1 MESVRRRR
9 RPAVSCDLC
18 RKRKMRCNRGSPCS
32 NCMRARK
39 GDCVYENPPPA
50 ERSTT
55 GQDHVADTGGDF
67 NAFLSLPTPED
78 LVASANSGL
87 PGVSTGAASSSTGAP
102 TPVSQSSVQELDI
115 LRNRVRQLESQLSS
129 TTAVPSQ
136 SHVST
141 PASTLETSSSRLGG
155 TFHLHS
161 QGQHVGALA
170 TPRAISHKSR
180 FFGQSHFV
188 CGLPLLRD
196 IIEAIDQYATET
208 SGLVVAVQKC
218 KTMAKRIK
226 ALRAPAWPTPLTTEL
241 ASKAVCDSLVECY
254 LKGVEKV
261 YRILHIPT
269 FRNKYDALWTADVES
284 DRDFVAQ
291 LKLVLA
297 LGATTYDDNFSLRAS
312 AVQWI
317 YEVQTWISEPEFKSR
332 LGVQFLQ
339 TNILLVLTREMVSV
353 GGESSWI
360 ACGSL
365 LRTAVSMG
373 LHRDPALL
381 SKTTTMACE
390 MRRRLWNTIL
400 ELCLQS
406 SLSSGGPPMIT
417 EGEFDT
423 EPPGNFDDDQII
435 IDGATLRPDSVFT
448 QVSTPR
454 ALRMTFASR
463 LKVVKLLNDLRSG
476 ESYQETLRVDAEL
489 KASYKEA
496 NRVLKDCKKGQN
508 SPTEFE
514 LSVGDF
520 IMRRYLCA
528 LHFPYYG
535 LSLQEPS
542 YAFSRKM
549 TVESAFRM
557 WSTVSSDSAG
567 GATSPD
573 KQQFARLVACSSGFF
588 RLSAWQSSILL
599 VLELRSTVQEDD
611 GFSLAPV
618 RPDLLNVME
627 DSKSWNLRTIEA
639 GETNIK
645 GYLMLSILMAQIKG
659 IMRHLSETEI
669 VESIVKAGE
678 EAMQGALVVFESL
691 LAQLQPEGTEIQ
703 DLQEIDLTFM
713 DDWDSL
719 MVDDFLDDGVSDPMA
734 WIF

>member
-1 MESVRRRR
+1 
-9 RPAVSCDLC
+9 
-18 RKRKMRCNRGSPCS
+18 MRCNRGSPCS

-39 GDCVYENPPPA
+39 GECVYENPPPSQ
-50 ERSTT
+50 RSTAS
-55 GQDHVADTGGDF
+55 QDHVAQLGGDY

-78 LVASANSGL
+78 LAASASSGL
-87 PGVSTGAASSSTGAP
+87 HGVSTGAASSSTGAP
-102 TPVSQSSVQELDI
+102 TPVSQSSVQELDM

-129 TTAVPSQ
+129 TTATPLQ

-141 PASTLETSSSRLGG
+141 PASTLETSTSRLGG
-155 TFHLHS
+155 TFYLHS
-161 QGQHVGALA
+161 HRQHVGALA

-208 SGLVVAVQKC
+208 SGLVVAVHKC
-218 KTMAKRIK
+218 KTMARRIK
-226 ALRAPAWPTPLTTEL
+226 SLRAPAWPTPLTTEL
-241 ASKAVCDSLVECY
+241 ASKALCDSLVECY
-254 LKGVEKV
+254 LESIEKV

-269 FRNKYDALWTADVES
+269 FRNKYDALWTSDAES

-297 LGATTYDDNFSLRAS
+297 LGSTTYDDNFSLRAS
-312 AVQWI
+312 AIRWI

-332 LGVQFLQ
+332 LGIQFLQ
-339 TNILLVLTREMVSV
+339 TNILLVLAREMVSV

-373 LHRDPALL
+373 LHRDPTLL

-417 EGEFDT
+417 EKEFDT
-423 EPPGNFDDDQII
+423 EPPGNFDDDEIMAN
-435 IDGATLRPDSVFT
+435 GATSRPNSVFT
-448 QVSTPR
+448 QVSTAR
-454 ALRMTFASR
+454 ALRLTFATR
-463 LKVVKLLNDLRSG
+463 LKVVKLLNDLKSG
-476 ESYQETLRVDAEL
+476 DSYQDTLRLDAEL

-496 NRVLKDCKKGQN
+496 NRMLKDCKKSQN

-514 LSVGDF
+514 LTVGDF

-557 WSTVSSDSAG
+557 WSTISPDSASMV
-567 GATSPD
+567 TSPD
-573 KQQFARLVACSSGFF
+573 KQQFTRLVTCSSGFF
-588 RLSAWQSSILL
+588 RLSAWQSSIIL

-611 GFSLAPV
+611 GFSLTPV
-618 RPDLLNVME
+618 RPDLLKVME

-645 GYLMLSILMAQIKG
+645 GYLMLSILMAQIMG
-659 IMRHLSETEI
+659 IMRHISETEI
-669 VESIVKAGE
+669 VEFILKAGE
-678 EAMQGALVVFESL
+678 EAMQDALAVFESF
-691 LAQLQPEGTEIQ
+691 LAQLQPGGTEIQ
-703 DLQEIDLTFM
+703 DLQDIDLSFM
-713 DDWDSL
+713 NDWDSL
-719 MVDDFLDDGVSDPMA
+719 MVDDFLDDGGGVSDPMA

>member
-1 MESVRRRR
+1 
-9 RPAVSCDLC
+9 
-18 RKRKMRCNRGSPCS
+18 MRCNRGSPCS

-39 GDCVYENPPPA
+39 GDCVYDNPPPVQRNA
-50 ERSTT
+50 R
-55 GQDHVADTGGDF
+55 GQDHVAYARHDF
-67 NAFLSLPTPED
+67 HGISLPTPED
-78 LVASANSGL
+78 FVASSNSGL
-87 PGVSTGAASSSTGAP
+87 PGMTTGAASSSTGAP
-102 TPVSQSSVQELDI
+102 TPVSQSSVQELEI
-115 LRNRVRQLESQLSS
+115 LRNKVRQLEVQLSS
-129 TTAVPSQ
+129 TTAAPSQ

-141 PASTLETSSSRLGG
+141 PAPNLETSSSKLGG

-161 QGQHVGALA
+161 QRQQGNALA
-170 TPRAISHKSR
+170 IPRAISHKSR

-188 CGLPLLRD
+188 CGLPLLRH

-208 SGLVVAVQKC
+208 SGLVVGVQKC
-218 KTMAKRIK
+218 KAMAKRIK
-226 ALRAPAWPTPLTTEL
+226 ALRAPTWPTPLTTEL
-241 ASKAVCDSLVECY
+241 ASKALCDNLVECY
-254 LKGVEKV
+254 LGSMEKA

-269 FRNKYDALWTADVES
+269 FRKKYDALWTSDDES

-297 LGATTYDDNFSLRAS
+297 LGATTYDDSFSLRPS

-332 LGVQFLQ
+332 LGIQFLQ
-339 TNILLVLTREMVSV
+339 TNILLLLAREMVSV

-381 SKTTTMACE
+381 SKASTMAFE

-406 SLSSGGPPMIT
+406 SLSSGGPTMIS
-417 EGEFDT
+417 EEDFDT
-423 EPPGNFDDDQII
+423 EPPGNFDDDQIM
-435 IDGATLRPDSVFT
+435 IDGATSRPDSAFT
-448 QVSTPR
+448 QVSIAR
-454 ALRMTFASR
+454 ALRITFASR
-463 LKVVKLLNDLRSG
+463 LKVVKLLNDLKSSD
-476 ESYQETLRVDAEL
+476 SYQETLRLDAEL

-496 NRVLKDCKKGQN
+496 NRMLKDCSKGQN
-508 SPTEFE
+508 LPAEFE
-514 LSVGDF
+514 LSAVDF

-542 YAFSRKM
+542 YAFSRNI

-557 WSTVSSDSAG
+557 FSVVSSSDAS
-567 GATSPD
+567 ATSSTEKD
-573 KQQFARLVACSSGFF
+573 RFARLITCSSGFF
-588 RLSAWQSSILL
+588 RLSAWQASILL

-611 GFSLAPV
+611 GFSLTPV
-618 RPDLLNVME
+618 RPDLLTIME

-645 GYLMLSILMAQIKG
+645 GYLMLSILIAQVKG

-669 VESIVKAGE
+669 VEPIVKAGE
-678 EAMQGALVVFESL
+678 EAMQDALVVFESL
-691 LAQLQPEGTEIQ
+691 LAQLQPEGTETQ
-703 DLQEIDLTFM
+703 GLQEIDLSFM

-719 MVDDFLDDGVSDPMA
+719 MVDDFIDDGVSDPMA

>member
-1 MESVRRRR
+1 MEPVRRRR
-9 RPAVSCDLC
+9 RPAVSCNLC

-39 GDCVYENPPPA
+39 GECVYENPPPA
-50 ERSTT
+50 ERSMAS
-55 GQDHVADTGGDF
+55 QDHGAEIAGDF
-67 NAFLSLPTPED
+67 NAFRSLPTPED

-102 TPVSQSSVQELDI
+102 TPVSQSSVQELDM
-115 LRNRVRQLESQLSS
+115 LR
-129 TTAVPSQ
+129 
-136 SHVST
+136 
-141 PASTLETSSSRLGG
+141 SR
-155 TFHLHS
+155 
-161 QGQHVGALA
+161 
-170 TPRAISHKSR
+170 
-180 FFGQSHFV
+180 
-188 CGLPLLRD
+188 LRD

-208 SGLVVAVQKC
+208 SGLVIKVQKC
-218 KTMAKRIK
+218 KAMAKRIK

-241 ASKAVCDSLVECY
+241 SSKTLCDSLVECY
-254 LKGVEKV
+254 LEGIEKV

-269 FRNKYDALWTADVES
+269 FRNKYDALWTSDVEP

-297 LGATTYDDNFSLRAS
+297 LGATTYDDNFSLRTS

-339 TNILLVLTREMVSV
+339 TNILLVLAREMVSV

-417 EGEFDT
+417 EEEFDT
-423 EPPGNFDDDQII
+423 EPPGNFDDDEIMVN
-435 IDGATLRPDSVFT
+435 DATSRPNSVFT
-448 QVSTPR
+448 QVSTAR
-454 ALRMTFASR
+454 GLRLTFATR
-463 LKVVKLLNDLRSG
+463 LKVVKLLNDLNSG
-476 ESYQETLRVDAEL
+476 DSYQETLRLDAEL

-496 NRVLKDCKKGQN
+496 NRMLKDCKKSQN

-514 LSVGDF
+514 LTIGDF
-520 IMRRYLCA
+520 VMRRYLCA

-549 TVESAFRM
+549 TIESAFRM
-557 WSTVSSDSAG
+557 WSTVSSDSA
-567 GATSPD
+567 TSPA
-573 KQQFARLVACSSGFF
+573 KQQFSRLVTCSSGFF
-588 RLSAWQSSILL
+588 RLSAWQASIIL

-611 GFSLAPV
+611 GFSLTPV
-618 RPDLLNVME
+618 RPDLLKVME
-627 DSKSWNLRTIEA
+627 DSKAWNLRTVEA
-639 GETNIK
+639 GETNTK
-645 GYLMLSILMAQIKG
+645 GYLMLSILMAQIMG
-659 IMRHLSETEI
+659 IMRHLSESEI
-669 VESIVKAGE
+669 VELIMKAGE
-678 EAMQGALVVFESL
+678 EAMQDALGVFESF
-691 LAQLQPEGTEIQ
+691 LAQLQPEGAEIQ
-703 DLQEIDLTFM
+703 DLQEIDLSFM
-713 DDWDSL
+713 KDWDSL

>member
-1 MESVRRRR
+1 MEPVRRRR
-9 RPAVSCDLC
+9 RPAVSCNLC

-39 GDCVYENPPPA
+39 GECVYENPPPA
-50 ERSTT
+50 ERSTAS
-55 GQDHVADTGGDF
+55 QDHVAEIAGDF

-87 PGVSTGAASSSTGAP
+87 PAVSTGAASSSTGAP
-102 TPVSQSSVQELDI
+102 TPVSQSSVQELDM

-129 TTAVPSQ
+129 NTATPLQ

-141 PASTLETSSSRLGG
+141 PASTLETSTSRLGG

-161 QGQHVGALA
+161 QRQHVGALA

-196 IIEAIDQYATET
+196 IIEAIDQYTTET

-218 KTMAKRIK
+218 KAMAKHIK

-241 ASKAVCDSLVECY
+241 ASKTLCDSLVESY
-254 LKGVEKV
+254 LEGIEKV

-269 FRNKYDALWTADVES
+269 FKNKYDVLWTSDTTS

-312 AVQWI
+312 AVRWI

-339 TNILLVLTREMVSV
+339 TNILLVLAREMVSV

-365 LRTAVSMG
+365 LRTAISMG

-417 EGEFDT
+417 EEEFDT
-423 EPPGNFDDDQII
+423 EPPGNFDDDEIMVN
-435 IDGATLRPDSVFT
+435 GATSRPNNVFT
-448 QVSTPR
+448 QVSTAR
-454 ALRMTFASR
+454 ALRLTFATR
-463 LKVVKLLNDLRSG
+463 LKVVKLLNDLKSG
-476 ESYQETLRVDAEL
+476 DSYQETLRLDAEL

-496 NRVLKDCKKGQN
+496 NRMLKDCKKSQN

-514 LSVGDF
+514 LTIGDF

-549 TVESAFRM
+549 TIESAFRI
-557 WSTVSSDSAG
+557 WSTVSSDSASM
-567 GATSPD
+567 AASPA
-573 KQQFARLVACSSGFF
+573 KQQFSRLVTCSSGFF
-588 RLSAWQSSILL
+588 RLSAWQASIIL

-618 RPDLLNVME
+618 RPDLLKVME
-627 DSKSWNLRTIEA
+627 DSKAWNLRTIEA
-639 GETNIK
+639 GETNMK
-645 GYLMLSILMAQIKG
+645 GYLMLSILMAQIMG
-659 IMRHLSETEI
+659 IMRHLSEAEV
-669 VESIVKAGE
+669 VELIMKAGE
-678 EAMQGALVVFESL
+678 EAMQDALGVFESFL
-691 LAQLQPEGTEIQ
+691 VQLQPEGAEIQ
-703 DLQEIDLTFM
+703 DLQEIDLSFM
-713 DDWDSL
+713 NDWDSL

>member
-1 MESVRRRR
+1 
-9 RPAVSCDLC
+9 
-18 RKRKMRCNRGSPCS
+18 MRCNRGSPCS

-39 GDCVYENPPPA
+39 GECVYENPPPA
-50 ERSTT
+50 ERSTAS
-55 GQDHVADTGGDF
+55 QDHIAEIAGNINTF
-67 NAFLSLPTPED
+67 FSLSTPED

-87 PGVSTGAASSSTGAP
+87 PALSTGAASSSTGAP
-102 TPVSQSSVQELDI
+102 TPVSQSSVQELDM
-115 LRNRVRQLESQLSS
+115 LRNRVRQLEGQLSS
-129 TTAVPSQ
+129 TTATPLQ

-141 PASTLETSSSRLGG
+141 PASTLQTSTSRLGG

-161 QGQHVGALA
+161 QRQHVGALA

-208 SGLVVAVQKC
+208 SGLVIKVQKC

-226 ALRAPAWPTPLTTEL
+226 ALRAPAWPTPLTSEL
-241 ASKAVCDSLVECY
+241 ASKALCDSLVECY
-254 LKGVEKV
+254 LEGIEKV

-269 FRNKYDALWTADVES
+269 FRNKYDALWTSDAAS

-312 AVQWI
+312 AVRWI

-339 TNILLVLTREMVSV
+339 TNILLVLAREMVSV

-365 LRTAVSMG
+365 LRTSISMG
-373 LHRDPALL
+373 LHRDPAVL

-417 EGEFDT
+417 EEEFDT
-423 EPPGNFDDDQII
+423 EPPGNFDDDEIMVN
-435 IDGATLRPDSVFT
+435 GATSRPNSVFT
-448 QVSTPR
+448 QVSTAR
-454 ALRMTFASR
+454 ALRLTFATR
-463 LKVVKLLNDLRSG
+463 LKVVKLLNDLKSG
-476 ESYQETLRVDAEL
+476 DSYQETLRLDAEL

-496 NRVLKDCKKGQN
+496 NRTLKDCKKSQN
-508 SPTEFE
+508 LPTEFE
-514 LSVGDF
+514 LTAGDF

-549 TVESAFRM
+549 TIESAFRM
-557 WSTVSSDSAG
+557 WSTISSDIASMVTPSA
-567 GATSPD
+567 
-573 KQQFARLVACSSGFF
+573 KQRIARLVTCSSGFF
-588 RLSAWQSSILL
+588 RLSAWQASIIL
-599 VLELRSTVQEDD
+599 VLELRSAVQEDD

-618 RPDLLNVME
+618 RPDLLKVME
-627 DSKSWNLRTIEA
+627 DSKSWNLLTIEA

-645 GYLMLSILMAQIKG
+645 GYLMLSILMAQIIG

-669 VESIVKAGE
+669 VEFIMKAGE
-678 EAMQGALVVFESL
+678 DAMQDALGVFESF
-691 LAQLQPEGTEIQ
+691 LAQLQPEGAEIQ
-703 DLQEIDLTFM
+703 DLQDIDLSFM
-713 DDWDSL
+713 NDWDSL
-719 MVDDFLDDGVSDPMA
+719 MVDDFLDDGVSDPMT

>member
-1 MESVRRRR
+1 MEPVRRRR
-9 RPAVSCDLC
+9 RPAVYQTS
-18 RKRKMRCNRGSPCS
+18 SPILF

-39 GDCVYENPPPA
+39 GECVYENPPSA
-50 ERSTT
+50 ERSTAS
-55 GQDHVADTGGDF
+55 QDHIAEIAGNI
-67 NAFLSLPTPED
+67 NAFFSLPTPED
-78 LVASANSGL
+78 LVASANSVL
-87 PGVSTGAASSSTGAP
+87 PGVSAGAASSSTGAP
-102 TPVSQSSVQELDI
+102 TPVSQSSVQELDM
-115 LRNRVRQLESQLSS
+115 LRNR
-129 TTAVPSQ
+129 
-136 SHVST
+136 
-141 PASTLETSSSRLGG
+141 
-155 TFHLHS
+155 
-161 QGQHVGALA
+161 
-170 TPRAISHKSR
+170 
-180 FFGQSHFV
+180 
-188 CGLPLLRD
+188 LRD
-196 IIEAIDQYATET
+196 IIEAIDQHATET
-208 SGLVVAVQKC
+208 SDVVVAVQKC

-241 ASKAVCDSLVECY
+241 ASKALCDCLVECY
-254 LKGVEKV
+254 LEGIEKV
-261 YRILHIPT
+261 YRILHMPT
-269 FRNKYDALWTADVES
+269 FRNKYDALWTSGVES

-312 AVQWI
+312 AVRWI

-332 LGVQFLQ
+332 LGIQFLQ
-339 TNILLVLTREMVSV
+339 TNVLLVLAREMVSV

-423 EPPGNFDDDQII
+423 EPPGNFDDDEIMTN
-435 IDGATLRPDSVFT
+435 GATPRPNSVFT
-448 QVSTPR
+448 QVSTAR
-454 ALRMTFASR
+454 ALRLTFATR
-463 LKVVKLLNDLRSG
+463 LKVVKLLNDLKSG
-476 ESYQETLRVDAEL
+476 DSYQETLRLDAEL

-496 NRVLKDCKKGQN
+496 NRMLKDCKKSQN

-514 LSVGDF
+514 LTVGDF
-520 IMRRYLCA
+520 VMRRYLCA

-557 WSTVSSDSAG
+557 WSAVAADSVI
-567 GATSPD
+567 TSPD
-573 KQQFARLVACSSGFF
+573 KQQFVRLVTCSSGFF
-588 RLSAWQSSILL
+588 RLSTWQSSIIL

-611 GFSLAPV
+611 GLSLAPV
-618 RPDLLNVME
+618 RPDLFKVME

-645 GYLMLSILMAQIKG
+645 GYLMLSILMAQIMG
-659 IMRHLSETEI
+659 MMRHLSDTEI
-669 VESIVKAGE
+669 VEFILKAGE
-678 EAMQGALVVFESL
+678 EAMQDALVVFESF

-703 DLQEIDLTFM
+703 DLQDIDLSFM
-713 DDWDSL
+713 NDWDSL

>member
-1 MESVRRRR
+1 METVRRRR
-9 RPAVSCDLC
+9 RPAVSCNLC

-39 GDCVYENPPPA
+39 GECIYENPPPT
-50 ERSTT
+50 ERSTAS
-55 GQDHVADTGGDF
+55 QDHVAEIGGDF

-87 PGVSTGAASSSTGAP
+87 PGVSTAVASSSTGAP
-102 TPVSQSSVQELDI
+102 TPVSQSSIQELDI
-115 LRNRVRQLESQLSS
+115 LRNRVLQLESQLSS
-129 TTAVPSQ
+129 TTVTPLQ

-141 PASTLETSSSRLGG
+141 PASTLETSTSRLGG

-161 QGQHVGALA
+161 QRQHVGALA

-196 IIEAIDQYATET
+196 IIEAIDQYTTET
-208 SGLVVAVQKC
+208 SSLVIAVQKC

-241 ASKAVCDSLVECY
+241 ASKALCDSLVGCY
-254 LKGVEKV
+254 LESIEKM

-269 FRNKYDALWTADVES
+269 FRNKYDALWTSDVES
-284 DRDFVAQ
+284 DRDFVTQ

-297 LGATTYDDNFSLRAS
+297 LGATTYDDSFSLRAS

-339 TNILLVLTREMVSV
+339 TNILLVLAREMVSV

-417 EGEFDT
+417 EEEFDT
-423 EPPGNFDDDQII
+423 EPPGNIDDDEIVVN
-435 IDGATLRPDSVFT
+435 GSTFRPNSVFT
-448 QVSTPR
+448 QTSTAR
-454 ALRMTFASR
+454 ALRLTFPTR
-463 LKVVKLLNDLRSG
+463 LKVVKLLNDLKSG
-476 ESYQETLRVDAEL
+476 DSYQETLRLDAEL

-496 NRVLKDCKKGQN
+496 NRTLKDCKKSQN

-514 LSVGDF
+514 LTVGDF
-520 IMRRYLCA
+520 ITRRYLCA

-542 YAFSRKM
+542 YTFSRKM
-549 TVESAFRM
+549 TIESAFRM
-557 WSTVSSDSAG
+557 WSTVSSDSA
-567 GATSPD
+567 TSPA
-573 KQQFARLVACSSGFF
+573 KQQFSRLVTCSSGFF
-588 RLSAWQSSILL
+588 RLSAWQASIIL

-611 GFSLAPV
+611 GFSLTPV
-618 RPDLLNVME
+618 RPDLLKVME

-645 GYLMLSILMAQIKG
+645 GYLMLSILMAQILG
-659 IMRHLSETEI
+659 LMRHLSETEI
-669 VESIVKAGE
+669 VEFIVKAGE
-678 EAMQGALVVFESL
+678 EAMQDALAVFESF
-691 LAQLQPEGTEIQ
+691 LAQLQPDGTEIQ
-703 DLQEIDLTFM
+703 DLQEIDLNFM
-713 DDWDSL
+713 NDWDSL
-719 MVDDFLDDGVSDPMA
+719 MVDDFLDDGVSDPMT

>member
-1 MESVRRRR
+1 
-9 RPAVSCDLC
+9 
-18 RKRKMRCNRGSPCS
+18 MRCNRGSPCS

-39 GDCVYENPPPA
+39 GECVYENPPTA
-50 ERSTT
+50 ERSTAS
-55 GQDHVADTGGDF
+55 QDHIAEIAGNI
-67 NAFLSLPTPED
+67 NAFFSLPTPED

-87 PGVSTGAASSSTGAP
+87 PSVSAGAASSSTGAP
-102 TPVSQSSVQELDI
+102 TPVSQSSIHELDM

-129 TTAVPSQ
+129 ATATPLQ

-141 PASTLETSSSRLGG
+141 PASTLETSTSRLGG

-161 QGQHVGALA
+161 QRQHVGALA

-208 SGLVVAVQKC
+208 SGVVIAVQKC

-241 ASKAVCDSLVECY
+241 ASKALCDSLVECY
-254 LKGVEKV
+254 LEGIEKV

-269 FRNKYDALWTADVES
+269 FRNKCDALWASGVES

-297 LGATTYDDNFSLRAS
+297 LGATTYDDNFSLRAT
-312 AVQWI
+312 AVRWI
-317 YEVQTWISEPEFKSR
+317 YEVQTWISEPEFKPR

-339 TNILLVLTREMVSV
+339 TNVLLVLAREMVSV

-417 EGEFDT
+417 EDEFDT
-423 EPPGNFDDDQII
+423 EPPGNLDDDEIMVN
-435 IDGATLRPDSVFT
+435 GATSRPNSVFT
-448 QVSTPR
+448 QVSTAR
-454 ALRMTFASR
+454 ALRLTFATR
-463 LKVVKLLNDLRSG
+463 LKVVKLLNDLKSG
-476 ESYQETLRVDAEL
+476 DSYQETLRLDAEL

-496 NRVLKDCKKGQN
+496 NRMLKDCKKNQN

-514 LSVGDF
+514 LTVGDF

-557 WSTVSSDSAG
+557 WSALASDSVSMM
-567 GATSPD
+567 TSPD
-573 KQQFARLVACSSGFF
+573 KQQFVRFVTCSSGFF
-588 RLSAWQSSILL
+588 RLSTWQSSIIL

-611 GFSLAPV
+611 GLSLASI
-618 RPDLLNVME
+618 RPDLFKVME

-645 GYLMLSILMAQIKG
+645 GYLMLSILMAQIMG
-659 IMRHLSETEI
+659 MMRHLSDTEI
-669 VESIVKAGE
+669 VEFILKAGE
-678 EAMQGALVVFESL
+678 EAMQDALVVFEFF
-691 LAQLQPEGTEIQ
+691 LAQLQPEDSQIQ
-703 DLQEIDLTFM
+703 DLQDIDLSFM
-713 DDWDSL
+713 NDWDSL
-719 MVDDFLDDGVSDPMA
+719 MVDDFLDDGGSDPMA

>member
-1 MESVRRRR
+1 MEPVRRRR
-9 RPAVSCDLC
+9 RPAVYQTS
-18 RKRKMRCNRGSPCS
+18 SPILF

-39 GDCVYENPPPA
+39 GECVYENPPPA
-50 ERSTT
+50 ERSTAS
-55 GQDHVADTGGDF
+55 QDHIAEIAGNI
-67 NAFLSLPTPED
+67 NAFFSLPTPED
-78 LVASANSGL
+78 LVASANPGL
-87 PGVSTGAASSSTGAP
+87 PGVSAGAASSSTGAP
-102 TPVSQSSVQELDI
+102 TPVSQSSVQELDM

-129 TTAVPSQ
+129 ATATPLQ

-141 PASTLETSSSRLGG
+141 PASTLETSTSRVGG

-161 QGQHVGALA
+161 QRQHVGALA

-180 FFGQSHFV
+180 FLGQSHFV

-208 SGLVVAVQKC
+208 SGLVIAVQKC

-241 ASKAVCDSLVECY
+241 ASKALCDSLVECY
-254 LKGVEKV
+254 LQSIEKV
-261 YRILHIPT
+261 YRVLHIPT
-269 FRNKYDALWTADVES
+269 FRNKYDALWTSDVES
-284 DRDFVAQ
+284 DSDFVAQ

-312 AVQWI
+312 AVRWI

-339 TNILLVLTREMVSV
+339 TNVLLILAREMVSV

-406 SLSSGGPPMIT
+406 SLSSGGPPMIA
-417 EGEFDT
+417 EEEFDT
-423 EPPGNFDDDQII
+423 EPPGNYDDDEIMAS
-435 IDGATLRPDSVFT
+435 GATPRPNNVFT
-448 QVSTPR
+448 QVSTAR
-454 ALRMTFASR
+454 ALRLTFATR
-463 LKVVKLLNDLRSG
+463 LKVVKLLNDLKSG
-476 ESYQETLRVDAEL
+476 DSYQETLRLDAEL

-496 NRVLKDCKKGQN
+496 NRMLKDCKKSQN

-514 LSVGDF
+514 LTVGDF

-528 LHFPYYG
+528 LHFPCYG

-557 WSTVSSDSAG
+557 WSAVSSDGVSMV
-567 GATSPD
+567 TSPD
-573 KQQFARLVACSSGFF
+573 KQQFARLVTCSSGFF
-588 RLSAWQSSILL
+588 RLSTWQSSIIL
-599 VLELRSTVQEDD
+599 VLELGSTVQEDD
-611 GFSLAPV
+611 GLSLAPV
-618 RPDLLNVME
+618 RPDLFKVME

-645 GYLMLSILMAQIKG
+645 GYLMLSILMAQITG
-659 IMRHLSETEI
+659 IMRHLSDTEI
-669 VESIVKAGE
+669 VEFILKAGE
-678 EAMQGALVVFESL
+678 EAMQDALVVFESF

-703 DLQEIDLTFM
+703 DLQDIDLSFM
-713 DDWDSL
+713 NEWDSL
-719 MVDDFLDDGVSDPMA
+719 VSA
-734 WIF
+734 LLEIFDHC

>member
-1 MESVRRRR
+1 MEPVRRRR
-9 RPAVSCDLC
+9 RPAVSCNLC

-50 ERSTT
+50 ERSTAS
-55 GQDHVADTGGDF
+55 QDHIAKIGGDY

-87 PGVSTGAASSSTGAP
+87 PGASTGAASSSTGAP
-102 TPVSQSSVQELDI
+102 TPVSQSSVQELDM
-115 LRNRVRQLESQLSS
+115 LRSRVRQLESQLSS
-129 TTAVPSQ
+129 ATATPSQ

-141 PASTLETSSSRLGG
+141 PASTLETSTSRLGG

-161 QGQHVGALA
+161 QRQHVGPLA

-208 SGLVVAVQKC
+208 SGLVIAVHKC

-241 ASKAVCDSLVECY
+241 ASKALCDSLVDSY
-254 LKGVEKV
+254 LEGIEKV

-269 FRNKYDALWTADVES
+269 FRDKYDALWASDVES
-284 DRDFVAQ
+284 DRDFVVQ

-297 LGATTYDDNFSLRAS
+297 LGATTHDANFSLRAP

-332 LGVQFLQ
+332 LGIQFLQ
-339 TNILLVLTREMVSV
+339 TNILLVLAREMVSV
-353 GGESSWI
+353 GGESPWI

-417 EGEFDT
+417 EEEFDT
-423 EPPGNFDDDQII
+423 EPPGNFDDDEIMVN
-435 IDGATLRPDSVFT
+435 GATSRPNSVFT
-448 QVSTPR
+448 QVSTAR
-454 ALRMTFASR
+454 ALRLTFGTR
-463 LKVVKLLNDLRSG
+463 LKVVKLLNDLKSG
-476 ESYQETLRVDAEL
+476 DSYQETLRLDAEL

-496 NRVLKDCKKGQN
+496 NRLLKDCKKGQN
-508 SPTEFE
+508 SATEFE

-520 IMRRYLCA
+520 IVRRYFCA

-557 WSTVSSDSAG
+557 WSTAFSANSSVV
-567 GATSPD
+567 TSPD
-573 KQQFARLVACSSGFF
+573 KQQFARLVTCSSGFF
-588 RLSAWQSSILL
+588 RLSAWQSSVIL

-611 GFSLAPV
+611 SFSLAPV
-618 RPDLLNVME
+618 RPDLLKVMD

-645 GYLMLSILMAQIKG
+645 GYLMLSILRAQIMG
-659 IMRHLSETEI
+659 IMQHLSETEI
-669 VESIVKAGE
+669 VEFIIKAGE
-678 EAMQGALVVFESL
+678 EAMQDALVVLESF
-691 LAQLQPEGTEIQ
+691 LAQLQPDGTEIQ
-703 DLQEIDLTFM
+703 DLQEIDLGFM
-713 DDWDSL
+713 NDWDSL
-719 MVDDFLDDGVSDPMA
+719 MVDDFLDDGVSDPMT

>member
-1 MESVRRRR
+1 METVRRRR
-9 RPAVSCDLC
+9 RPAVSCNLC

-39 GDCVYENPPPA
+39 GECIYENPPPT
-50 ERSTT
+50 ERSTAS
-55 GQDHVADTGGDF
+55 QDHVAEIGGDF

-87 PGVSTGAASSSTGAP
+87 PGVSTAVASSSTGAP
-102 TPVSQSSVQELDI
+102 TPVSQSSIQELDI
-115 LRNRVRQLESQLSS
+115 LRNRVLQLESQLSS
-129 TTAVPSQ
+129 TTVTPLQ

-141 PASTLETSSSRLGG
+141 PASTLETSTSRLGG

-161 QGQHVGALA
+161 QRQHVGALA

-196 IIEAIDQYATET
+196 IIEAIDQYTTET
-208 SGLVVAVQKC
+208 SSLVIAVQKC

-241 ASKAVCDSLVECY
+241 ASKALCDSLVGCY
-254 LKGVEKV
+254 LESIEKM

-269 FRNKYDALWTADVES
+269 FRNKYDALWTSDVES
-284 DRDFVAQ
+284 DRDFVTQ

-297 LGATTYDDNFSLRAS
+297 LGATTYDDSFSLRAS

-339 TNILLVLTREMVSV
+339 TNILLVLAREMVSV

-417 EGEFDT
+417 EEEFDT
-423 EPPGNFDDDQII
+423 EPPGNFDDDEIVVN
-435 IDGATLRPDSVFT
+435 GSTFRPNSVFT
-448 QVSTPR
+448 QTSTAR
-454 ALRMTFASR
+454 ALRLTFPTR
-463 LKVVKLLNDLRSG
+463 LKVVKLLNDLKSG
-476 ESYQETLRVDAEL
+476 DSYQETLRLDAEL

-496 NRVLKDCKKGQN
+496 NRTLKDCKKSQN

-514 LSVGDF
+514 LTVGDF
-520 IMRRYLCA
+520 ITRRYLCA

-549 TVESAFRM
+549 TIESAFRM
-557 WSTVSSDSAG
+557 WSTVSSDSA
-567 GATSPD
+567 TSPA
-573 KQQFARLVACSSGFF
+573 KQQFSRLVTCSSGFF
-588 RLSAWQSSILL
+588 RLSAWQASIIL

-611 GFSLAPV
+611 GFSLTPV
-618 RPDLLNVME
+618 RPDLLKVME

-645 GYLMLSILMAQIKG
+645 GYLMLSILMAQILG
-659 IMRHLSETEI
+659 LMRHLSETEI
-669 VESIVKAGE
+669 VEFIVKAGE
-678 EAMQGALVVFESL
+678 EAMQDALAVFESF
-691 LAQLQPEGTEIQ
+691 LAQLQPDGTEIQ
-703 DLQEIDLTFM
+703 DLQEIDLNFM
-713 DDWDSL
+713 NDWDSL
-719 MVDDFLDDGVSDPMA
+719 MVDDFLDDGVSDPMT

>member
-1 MESVRRRR
+1 
-9 RPAVSCDLC
+9 
-18 RKRKMRCNRGSPCS
+18 MRCNRGSPCS

-39 GDCVYENPPPA
+39 GECVYENPPPA
-50 ERSTT
+50 ERSTAS
-55 GQDHVADTGGDF
+55 QDHIAEIAGNI
-67 NAFLSLPTPED
+67 NAFFSLPTPED

-87 PGVSTGAASSSTGAP
+87 PSVSAGAASSSTGAP
-102 TPVSQSSVQELDI
+102 TPVSQSSIHELDM
-115 LRNRVRQLESQLSS
+115 LRNR
-129 TTAVPSQ
+129 
-136 SHVST
+136 
-141 PASTLETSSSRLGG
+141 
-155 TFHLHS
+155 
-161 QGQHVGALA
+161 
-170 TPRAISHKSR
+170 
-180 FFGQSHFV
+180 
-188 CGLPLLRD
+188 LRD

-208 SGLVVAVQKC
+208 SGVVIVVQKC

-241 ASKAVCDSLVECY
+241 ASKALCDSLVECY
-254 LKGVEKV
+254 LQSIEKV
-261 YRILHIPT
+261 YRVLHIPT
-269 FRNKYDALWTADVES
+269 FRNKYDDLWASNTES

-312 AVQWI
+312 AVRWI

-339 TNILLVLTREMVSV
+339 TNVLLVLAREMVSV

-390 MRRRLWNTIL
+390 MRRRIWNTIL

-417 EGEFDT
+417 EDEFDT
-423 EPPGNFDDDQII
+423 EPPGNFDDDEIMVN
-435 IDGATLRPDSVFT
+435 GATPRPNSVFT
-448 QVSTPR
+448 QVSTAR
-454 ALRMTFASR
+454 ALRLTFATR
-463 LKVVKLLNDLRSG
+463 LKVVKLLNDLKSG
-476 ESYQETLRVDAEL
+476 DSYQETLRLDAEL

-496 NRVLKDCKKGQN
+496 NRMLKDCKKSQN

-514 LSVGDF
+514 LTVGDF

-557 WSTVSSDSAG
+557 WSAVSSDGVSKV
-567 GATSPD
+567 TSPD
-573 KQQFARLVACSSGFF
+573 KQQFARLVTCSSGFF
-588 RLSAWQSSILL
+588 RLSTWQSSIIL

-611 GFSLAPV
+611 GLSLAPV
-618 RPDLLNVME
+618 RPDLFKVME

-645 GYLMLSILMAQIKG
+645 GYLMLSILMAQIMG
-659 IMRHLSETEI
+659 IMRHLSDTEI
-669 VESIVKAGE
+669 VEFILKTGE
-678 EAMQGALVVFESL
+678 EAMQDALVVFESF

-703 DLQEIDLTFM
+703 DLQNIDLSFM
-713 DDWDSL
+713 NDWDSL
-719 MVDDFLDDGVSDPMA
+719 VSALLKVFDQC
-734 WIF
+734 

>member
-1 MESVRRRR
+1 
-9 RPAVSCDLC
+9 
-18 RKRKMRCNRGSPCS
+18 MRCNRGSPCS

-39 GDCVYENPPPA
+39 GECVYENPPPA
-50 ERSTT
+50 ERSIAS
-55 GQDHVADTGGDF
+55 QDHVAEIAGDF

-87 PGVSTGAASSSTGAP
+87 PVVSTGAASSSTGAP
-102 TPVSQSSVQELDI
+102 TPVSQSSVQELDM

-129 TTAVPSQ
+129 NTATPLQ

-141 PASTLETSSSRLGG
+141 PASTLETSTSRLGG

-161 QGQHVGALA
+161 QRQHVGALA

-196 IIEAIDQYATET
+196 IIEAIDHYATET
-208 SGLVVAVQKC
+208 TGVVIKVQKC
-218 KTMAKRIK
+218 KAMAKRIK

-241 ASKAVCDSLVECY
+241 ASKALCDSLVECY
-254 LKGVEKV
+254 LEGIEKV

-269 FRNKYDALWTADVES
+269 FRNKYDALWTSDAEP

-312 AVQWI
+312 AVLWI

-339 TNILLVLTREMVSV
+339 TNILLVLAREMVSV

-406 SLSSGGPPMIT
+406 SLSSGGPPMII
-417 EGEFDT
+417 EEQFDT
-423 EPPGNFDDDQII
+423 EPPGNFDDDDIMI
-435 IDGATLRPDSVFT
+435 NGATSRPNNVFT
-448 QVSTPR
+448 QVSTAR
-454 ALRMTFASR
+454 ALRLTFATR
-463 LKVVKLLNDLRSG
+463 LKVVKLLNDLKSG
-476 ESYQETLRVDAEL
+476 DSYQETLRLDAEL

-496 NRVLKDCKKGQN
+496 NRMLKDCKKSQN
-508 SPTEFE
+508 SPSEFE
-514 LSVGDF
+514 LTVGDF

-549 TVESAFRM
+549 TIESAFRM
-557 WSTVSSDSAG
+557 WSTVSSDSANSS
-567 GATSPD
+567 A
-573 KQQFARLVACSSGFF
+573 KQQFSRLVTCSSGFF
-588 RLSAWQSSILL
+588 RLSAWQASIIL

-611 GFSLAPV
+611 GFSLTPV
-618 RPDLLNVME
+618 RPDLLKVME
-627 DSKSWNLRTIEA
+627 DSKAWNLRTIEA
-639 GETNIK
+639 GETNMK
-645 GYLMLSILMAQIKG
+645 GYLMLSILMAQIMG
-659 IMRHLSETEI
+659 IMRHLSEAEI
-669 VESIVKAGE
+669 VELIMKAGE
-678 EAMQGALVVFESL
+678 EAMQDALGVFESFL
-691 LAQLQPEGTEIQ
+691 VQLQPEGAEIQ
-703 DLQEIDLTFM
+703 DLQEIDLSFM
-713 DDWDSL
+713 NDWDSL

>member
-1 MESVRRRR
+1 METVRRRR
-9 RPAVSCDLC
+9 RPAVSCNLC

-39 GDCVYENPPPA
+39 GECIYENPPPT
-50 ERSTT
+50 ERSTAS
-55 GQDHVADTGGDF
+55 QDHVAEIGGDF

-87 PGVSTGAASSSTGAP
+87 PGVSTAVASSSTGAP
-102 TPVSQSSVQELDI
+102 TPVSQSSIQELDI
-115 LRNRVRQLESQLSS
+115 LRNRVLQLESQLSS
-129 TTAVPSQ
+129 TTVTPLQ

-141 PASTLETSSSRLGG
+141 PASTLETSTSRLGG

-161 QGQHVGALA
+161 QRQHVGALA
-170 TPRAISHKSR
+170 TPRAISHESR

-196 IIEAIDQYATET
+196 IIEAIDQYTTET
-208 SGLVVAVQKC
+208 SSLVIAVQKC

-241 ASKAVCDSLVECY
+241 ASKALCDSLVGCY
-254 LKGVEKV
+254 LESIEKM

-269 FRNKYDALWTADVES
+269 FRNKYDALWTSDVES
-284 DRDFVAQ
+284 DRDFVTQ

-297 LGATTYDDNFSLRAS
+297 LGATTYDDSFSLRAS

-339 TNILLVLTREMVSV
+339 TNILLVLAREMVSV

-417 EGEFDT
+417 EEEFDT
-423 EPPGNFDDDQII
+423 EPPGNFDDDEIVVN
-435 IDGATLRPDSVFT
+435 GSTFRPNSVFT
-448 QVSTPR
+448 QTSTAR
-454 ALRMTFASR
+454 ALRLTFPTR
-463 LKVVKLLNDLRSG
+463 LKVVKLLNDLKSG
-476 ESYQETLRVDAEL
+476 DSYQETLRLDAEL

-496 NRVLKDCKKGQN
+496 NRTLKDCKKSQN

-514 LSVGDF
+514 LTVGDF
-520 IMRRYLCA
+520 ITRRYLCA

-549 TVESAFRM
+549 TIESAFRM
-557 WSTVSSDSAG
+557 WSTVSSDSA
-567 GATSPD
+567 TSPA
-573 KQQFARLVACSSGFF
+573 KQQFSRLVTCSSGFF
-588 RLSAWQSSILL
+588 RLSAWQASIIL

-611 GFSLAPV
+611 GFSLTPV
-618 RPDLLNVME
+618 RPDLLKVME

-645 GYLMLSILMAQIKG
+645 GYLMLSILMAQILG
-659 IMRHLSETEI
+659 LMRHLSETEI
-669 VESIVKAGE
+669 VEFIVKAGE
-678 EAMQGALVVFESL
+678 EAMQDALAVFESF
-691 LAQLQPEGTEIQ
+691 LAQLQPDGTEIQ
-703 DLQEIDLTFM
+703 DLQEIDLNFM
-713 DDWDSL
+713 NDWDSL
-719 MVDDFLDDGVSDPMA
+719 MVDDFLDDGVSDPMT

>member
-1 MESVRRRR
+1 MEPVRRRR
-9 RPAVSCDLC
+9 RPAVSCNLC

-39 GDCVYENPPPA
+39 GECVYENPPPA
-50 ERSTT
+50 ERSTAS
-55 GQDHVADTGGDF
+55 QDHVAEIAGDF

-102 TPVSQSSVQELDI
+102 TPVSQSSVQELDM

-129 TTAVPSQ
+129 NTSTPLQ

-141 PASTLETSSSRLGG
+141 PASTLDTSTSRLGG

-161 QGQHVGALA
+161 QKQHVGALA

-180 FFGQSHFV
+180 FFGRSHFV
-188 CGLPLLRD
+188 CGLPLLRY

-208 SGLVVAVQKC
+208 SGLIIKVQKC

-241 ASKAVCDSLVECY
+241 ASKTLCDSLVECY
-254 LKGVEKV
+254 LESIEKV

-269 FRNKYDALWTADVES
+269 FRNKYDALWTSDATS
-284 DRDFVAQ
+284 DRDFMTQ

-297 LGATTYDDNFSLRAS
+297 LGATTYDDNFSLRTS
-312 AVQWI
+312 AVRWI

-332 LGVQFLQ
+332 LGIQFLQ
-339 TNILLVLTREMVSV
+339 TNVLLILAREMVSV
-353 GGESSWI
+353 GGESSWV

-381 SKTTTMACE
+381 SKPTTMACE
-390 MRRRLWNTIL
+390 MRRRLWSTIL

-417 EGEFDT
+417 EEEFDT
-423 EPPGNFDDDQII
+423 EPPGNFDDDEIMVN
-435 IDGATLRPDSVFT
+435 GATSRPNNVFT
-448 QVSTPR
+448 QVSTAR
-454 ALRMTFASR
+454 ALRLTFATR
-463 LKVVKLLNDLRSG
+463 LKVVKLLNDLKSG
-476 ESYQETLRVDAEL
+476 DSYQETLRLDAEL

-496 NRVLKDCKKGQN
+496 NRMLKDCKKSQN

-514 LSVGDF
+514 LTVGDF

-549 TVESAFRM
+549 TMESAFRM
-557 WSTVSSDSAG
+557 WSTVSADNVSGAASSA
-567 GATSPD
+567 
-573 KQQFARLVACSSGFF
+573 KQQFTRLVTCSSGFF
-588 RLSAWQSSILL
+588 RLSAWQSSIIL

-611 GFSLAPV
+611 GFSLTPV
-618 RPDLLNVME
+618 RPDFLKVME

-645 GYLMLSILMAQIKG
+645 GYLMLSILMAQIMG
-659 IMRHLSETEI
+659 IMRHLSEAEI
-669 VESIVKAGE
+669 VELIMKAGE
-678 EAMQGALVVFESL
+678 EAMQDALVVFESF
-691 LAQLQPEGTEIQ
+691 LAQLQAEGTETQ
-703 DLQEIDLTFM
+703 DLQEIDLSFM
-713 DDWDSL
+713 NDWDSL